1 MMYLEKNQCLNKTC
15 FSMLCWQVCNG
26 SFTLLYYL
34 DDQIFL
40 TFFQDS
46 GVIIKIIFAKVGLGN
61 VEKYHCCH

>member
-1 MMYLEKNQCLNKTC
+1 
-15 FSMLCWQVCNG
+15 MLCWQVCNG

-61 VEKYHCCH
+61 VEKYHCYH